1 MAQPVRLFL
10 CVLRPV
16 YVRPTG
22 GCCCRWVTMVGTG
35 AGGCGGT
42 FWPPCGVGTLDPKG
56 VGVPAG
62 EEGLGVN
69 KLLLLLLLLGFGLE
83 ELDMWVRL
91 DDWLGNVLE

>member
-1 MAQPVRLFL
+1 M
-10 CVLRPV
+10 
-16 YVRPTG
+16 
-22 GCCCRWVTMVGTG
+22 
-35 AGGCGGT
+35 
-42 FWPPCGVGTLDPKG
+42 
-56 VGVPAG
+56 GVPAG